1 MTTNELSALIE
12 HIRYQAATWLGD
24 EACENIERLV
34 KYTQLLHE
42 RSERHDAL
50 LRQGYRFVKEPENV
64 NQ

>member
-1 MTTNELSALIE
+1 MTTPELNALIE

-34 KYTQLLHE
+34 KYSQLLHE

-50 LRQGYRFVKEPENV
+50 LRQGFRFVKEQV
-64 NQ
+64 HDHQ